1 MWKTSSPIS
10 TEPST
15 LSLDMVQPVDRRR
28 AILPITVAS
37 GALATLGCVH
47 HPQRAELRT
56 YDRAEA
62 ADLVCQAIRLRF
74 ESVRMTEAHLGRFQ
88 SSDAFSADE
97 SPVRSRA
104 YVGLT
109 PGEFGWGVEITVV
122 REKLSSF
129 PFAIQGPPAGWRYA
143 GRDRKMEAFLAE
155 ALEGWLAKPQSV
167 FEESPP
173 SRAAAPRSR

>member
-1 MWKTSSPIS
+1 MWQ
-10 TEPST
+10 
-15 LSLDMVQPVDRRR
+15 SLARSR
-28 AILPITVAS
+28 AELPIALGF
-37 GALATLGCVH
+37 GALAALGCVH
-47 HPQRAELRT
+47 HPRRAELRT

-62 ADLVCQAIRLRF
+62 ADLVCQAIRLRY

-97 SPVRSRA
+97 SPERSRA

-109 PGEFGWGVEITVV
+109 PGEFGWGAEITVV
-122 REKLSSF
+122 REKLSAF
-129 PFAIQGPPAGWRYA
+129 PFAIQGPPAGWKYA
-143 GRDRKMEAFLAE
+143 GRDREMETFLAE